1 MKVFVQKVV
10 LTIEKYQLFS
20 RGSRVLVGVSGG
32 ADSVALLLALVDLRL
47 KFPLELLVA
56 HFNHRLRGEE
66 SDKDEEFVRK
76 LCRDLE
82 IRFEVEHAETGW
94 WRDGNTNLEESARRQ
109 RYDFLSRLAL
119 KEGCIVSTGHTLN
132 DQAETFLM
140 KMIRGAGPT
149 GLAGIYPRRLHQV
162 NSLQESSRVVVVRPL
177 LYHTRDEVVQYLSE
191 KGQNC
196 RIDKTNQDLNF
207 DRNWIRHELVPLLK
221 NKLNIRLLESLSR
234 SANLFREIGDF
245 LRTEGKKGFNQC
257 EMSTTKAIRL
267 NLTSVGK
274 LPSILR
280 KEVIREAIRK
290 CKGDLKSITLR
301 HVESVLELNQ
311 SSSGKEVHLP
321 GGLRVKR
328 EYETLYFSADS
339 PSKTFCYE
347 LTVPGEVYVREVG
360 KYVVARKPTLRG
372 KSHRKGIW
380 IKLPMSSMK
389 VRNWR
394 PGDRFEL
401 PSSSKKLKELF
412 QKERIPKS
420 RRDNLLIL
428 EVDNQIV
435 WLEEFSTNF
444 NYQIPDDRVRTVQI
458 EIFDKNFR

>member
-1 MKVFVQKVV
+1 
-10 LTIEKYQLFS
+10 
-20 RGSRVLVGVSGG
+20 
-32 ADSVALLLALVDLRL
+32 
-47 KFPLELLVA
+47 
-56 HFNHRLRGEE
+56 
-66 SDKDEEFVRK
+66 
-76 LCRDLE
+76 
-82 IRFEVEHAETGW
+82 
-94 WRDGNTNLEESARRQ
+94 
-109 RYDFLSRLAL
+109 
-119 KEGCIVSTGHTLN
+119 
-132 DQAETFLM
+132 
-140 KMIRGAGPT
+140 
-149 GLAGIYPRRLHQV
+149 
-162 NSLQESSRVVVVRPL
+162 
-177 LYHTRDEVVQYLSE
+177 
-191 KGQNC
+191 
-196 RIDKTNQDLNF
+196 
-207 DRNWIRHELVPLLK
+207 
-221 NKLNIRLLESLSR
+221 
-234 SANLFREIGDF
+234 
-245 LRTEGKKGFNQC
+245 
-257 EMSTTKAIRL
+257 MSTTKAIRL